1 MGPMSIDLQRPY
13 ELLPQVIAVARAA
26 GAEIMAVYA
35 RAFSVELKDDQSP
48 LTAADLAAHR
58 VIGAG
63 LARLSPQ
70 LPQLSEESP
79 AAETTARREW
89 PSLWLIDPLDGTRE
103 FVKKNGEFTVNI
115 ALVHEHQPVLGVV
128 YAPATGQ
135 LYAAARGA
143 GAWLVDEQ
151 GRHSALQATVPAAEP
166 PRVLASR
173 SHRGASLD
181 ALLARLGEHTLV
193 GVGSALKFGYL
204 AAGRADFYP
213 RLSPTSEWDTA
224 AGQAVVEAAGARV
237 VGLDGAPLRY
247 NARDTLL
254 NPSFL
259 CWADDNRDWLA
270 LASDP

>member
-35 RAFSVELKDDQSP
+35 RDFSVELKHDQSP

-63 LARLSPQ
+63 LARISPQ

-79 AAETTARREW
+79 AAETAARREW

-103 FVKKNGEFTVNI
+103 FIKKNGEFTVNI

-135 LYAAARGA
+135 L
-143 GAWLVDEQ
+143 
-151 GRHSALQATVPAAEP
+151 
-166 PRVLASR
+166 
-173 SHRGASLD
+173 
-181 ALLARLGEHTLV
+181 
-193 GVGSALKFGYL
+193 
-204 AAGRADFYP
+204 
-213 RLSPTSEWDTA
+213 
-224 AGQAVVEAAGARV
+224 
-237 VGLDGAPLRY
+237 
-247 NARDTLL
+247 
-254 NPSFL
+254 
-259 CWADDNRDWLA
+259 
-270 LASDP
+270 

>member
-1 MGPMSIDLQRPY
+1 MSLALQRPY

-26 GAEIMAVYA
+26 GSEIMGVYA
-35 RAFSVELKDDQSP
+35 RDFSVTLKDDQSP
-48 LTAADLAAHR
+48 LTAADLVAQQ
-58 VIGAG
+58 VISAG
-63 LARLSPQ
+63 LARITPR
-70 LPQLSEESP
+70 LPQLSEESAP
-79 AAETTARREW
+79 EETAARRQW
-89 PSLWLIDPLDGTRE
+89 QSLWLIDPLDGTRE
-103 FVKKNGEFTVNI
+103 FVKRNGEFTVNI

-128 YAPATGQ
+128 YAPASGL
-135 LYAAARGA
+135 LYAAARGG

-151 GRHSALQATVPAAEP
+151 GRHSALQAAIPAAQP

-181 ALLARLGEHTLV
+181 ALLDRLGEHTLV
-193 GVGSALKFGYL
+193 SVGSALKFGYL

-224 AGQAVVEAAGARV
+224 AGQAIVEAAGACV
-237 VGLDGAPLRY
+237 VGFDGAPLRY

-259 CWADDNRDWLA
+259 CWADGNHDWPA
-270 LASDP
+270 FARGP